1 MDMCCVKRKTEST
14 QRIMRNII
22 VKDLQPV
29 GPVYNNPAVLGLRHP
44 ASSGLHFC
52 EFGKGEIICEPRKV
66 REIAHMDLCLSFG
79 VELLLWLTN
88 GDRARLYPLFVNQRN
103 HCPVSTDNTTLQW
116 LLIF

>member
-1 MDMCCVKRKTEST
+1 MFCRMGKLEYT
-14 QRIMRNII
+14 QRIRPMLIC
-22 VKDLQPV
+22 KELQPV
-29 GPVYNNPAVLGLRHP
+29 CPIHDSTDFLGLRHP

-52 EFGKGEIICEPRKV
+52 QFGKGESICEPRKV